1 MWLLTF
7 VPDVLL
13 IWIINTILL
22 AGIAATIAGF
32 FIKIIPFVDQY
43 RLPVQIVGVLLLVI
57 GVYLKG
63 GYGVEMEWRGRV
75 ADAEAKVAKA
85 EAQAKEANK
94 KLEESLAQ
102 KSKDVKD
109 AKVVIEQK
117 IKVVEKKMDENCKII
132 PEVVDILN
140 QAAKKPEVKK

>member
-13 IWIINTILL
+13 LWIINTILL

-43 RLPVQIVGVLLLVI
+43 RLPVQIIGVLLLVI

-75 ADAEAKVAKA
+75 AEAEAKVAKA
-85 EAQAKEANK
+85 EAEAKEANK
-94 KLEESLAQ
+94 KLEDSLKQ
-102 KSKDVKD
+102 KSKD
-109 AKVVIEQK
+109 AKAADDIIQEK

-132 PEVVDILN
+132 PEMVDILN
-140 QAAKKPEVKK
+140 QAAKRPEVRK

>member
-13 IWIINTILL
+13 LWIINTILL
-22 AGIAATIAGF
+22 AGVVATIAGF

-63 GYGVEMEWRGRV
+63 GYGVEMEWRERV
-75 ADAEAKVAKA
+75 AEAEAKVAKA

-94 KLEESLAQ
+94 KLEESLTQ

-109 AKVVIEQK
+109 AKVVIDEK